1 MLFRSLDAVR
11 DVLTESLRY
20 GGTTLSDYRT
30 VEGREGRNQ
39 QRLEVYG
46 QAGLP
51 CPRCGT
57 ELWSRP
63 LDGRTT
69 TWCPTCQAR

>member
-1 MLFRSLDAVR
+1 
-11 DVLTESLRY
+11 
-20 GGTTLSDYRT
+20 
-30 VEGREGRNQ
+30 
-39 QRLEVYG
+39 VYG

-57 ELWSRP
+57 DLRSRV

-69 TWCPTCQAR
+69 TWCPSCQPR